1 MQPVEHILRIV
12 EATGP
17 AGAIIIALVLAF
29 GLVAFLWTKGRSLL
43 AAGTREQQA
52 TEFQDR
58 LIKALEALTASEG
71 SLRAQ
76 VQSLLI
82 ENAALRENLRELTAS
97 VDLLRA
103 QMRRMIGQMRAVR
116 DGSLAAD
123 EMQLPEDAT

>member
-1 MQPVEHILRIV
+1 MGPESIIRIV

-17 AGAIIIALVLAF
+17 IGAIIIAVILGLGLAVLIF
-29 GLVAFLWTKGRSLL
+29 TRLRSLM
-43 AAGTREQQA
+43 ATGRQEQQA

-58 LIKALEALTASEG
+58 LIKALESLTASES

-76 VQSLLI
+76 VQSLLV

-103 QMRRMIGQMRAVR
+103 QMRKMIGQMRAVQEGR
-116 DGSLAAD
+116 LAAEAMQVPD
-123 EMQLPEDAT
+123 EAP